1 MLDLTRT
8 RIRRTMAVAVCVAVA
23 STGAVLAE
31 GAQRLASAKTPS
43 ARVQIDGSGSVQL
56 LGSLVVFGE
65 VNGPAELV
73 VQDDIGGSRVTI
85 GTRAVK
91 LRKAE
96 RRRFAGVSGRIYIEG
111 RRLQVQFLGAAKVRL
126 SVAAIGRAMF
136 ISGSGS
142 YQLNASPV
150 AAWPGPG
157 VIVDLTPTSTAARAV
172 ARPATPA
179 VVRPPATPAVAKPVP
194 TPAPKPPAP
203 VTTSPPPATTTATTT
218 TSTAPIAG
226 PALVTTTGATRTST
240 TTATKTTS

>member
-8 RIRRTMAVAVCVAVA
+8 RIRRTVAVAVCVAVA

-31 GAQRLASAKTPS
+31 GAQRVASAKTPS

-91 LRKAE
+91 LKKAE
-96 RRRFAGVSGRIYIEG
+96 RRRFASVSGRIYIEG
-111 RRLQVQFLGAAKVRL
+111 KRLQVQFLGAAKVRL

-150 AAWPGPG
+150 ASWPGPG
-157 VIVDLTPTSTAARAV
+157 VVVDLTPTSTAARAV

-179 VVRPPATPAVAKPVP
+179 GAKPAP

-203 VTTSPPPATTTATTT
+203 VTTSPPATTTATTTTSTTT

-226 PALVTTTGATRTST
+226 PALVTTTGATRTSPT
-240 TTATKTTS
+240 TTAKTTS

>member
-1 MLDLTRT
+1 
-8 RIRRTMAVAVCVAVA
+8 MAVAVCVAVA

-31 GAQRLASAKTPS
+31 GAQRVASSKTPS

-65 VNGPAELV
+65 VNGAAELV

-91 LRKAE
+91 LKKAE
-96 RRRFAGVSGRIYIEG
+96 RRRFASVSGRIYIEG
-111 RRLQVQFLGAAKVRL
+111 KRLQVQFLGAAKVRL
-126 SVAAIGRAMF
+126 SVAAVGRAMF

-157 VIVDLTPTSTAARAV
+157 VVVDLTPTSTAARAV
-172 ARPATPA
+172 AQA
-179 VVRPPATPAVAKPVP
+179 VARPATPAVAKPAP

-203 VTTSPPPATTTATTT
+203 VTTSPPATTTATTTTSTTT

-226 PALVTTTGATRTST
+226 PALVTTTGATRTSPT
-240 TTATKTTS
+240 TTAKTTS

>member
-8 RIRRTMAVAVCVAVA
+8 RIRRTVAVAVCVAVA

-31 GAQRLASAKTPS
+31 GAQRVASAKTPS

-65 VNGPAELV
+65 VNGAAELV

-91 LRKAE
+91 LKKAE
-96 RRRFAGVSGRIYIEG
+96 RRRFASVSGRIYIEG
-111 RRLQVQFLGAAKVRL
+111 KRLQVQFLGAAKVRL

-157 VIVDLTPTSTAARAV
+157 VVVDLTPTSTAARAV
-172 ARPATPA
+172 AQA
-179 VVRPPATPAVAKPVP
+179 VARPATPAVAKPAP

-203 VTTSPPPATTTATTT
+203 VTTSPPATTTATTT

-226 PALVTTTGATRTST
+226 PALVTTTGATRTSP
-240 TTATKTTS
+240 TTAAKTTS